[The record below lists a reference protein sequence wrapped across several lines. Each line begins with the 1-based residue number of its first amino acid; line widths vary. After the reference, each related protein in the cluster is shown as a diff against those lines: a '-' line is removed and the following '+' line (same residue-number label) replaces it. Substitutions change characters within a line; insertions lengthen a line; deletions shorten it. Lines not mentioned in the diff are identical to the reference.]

1 LFLTAAWVVYGMA
14 WQEEEKTEKVTAL
27 EQIITDLQTQ
37 LSDAAQTDA
46 VPAPED
52 GDDAVS
58 ALKKQ
63 LEEAR
68 GA

>member
-1 LFLTAAWVVYGMA
+1 MAAWVVYGMA
-14 WQEEEKTEKVTAL
+14 WLQEEEKTEKVTAL
-27 EQIITDLQTQ
+27 QQIITHLQAQ

-46 VPAPED
+46 VASPAD

-58 ALKKQ
+58 ALKTQ

-68 GA
+68 GE